1 MKFFVQLSFL
11 GVLLLVFSGCTPKI
25 TIKTLQAPKIIN
37 PNTKKMAVIPFE
49 NDTIGQTQAVINE
62 LNSVYIDGVKYYT
75 LLDQSNIDTLIQEK
89 KLGNIDSFRVYS
101 GSTQAKSILIGK
113 VLEQNVSY
121 YNYVKED
128 IDYDYCIKFEH
139 TKDRDKRDER
149 KCLKY
154 ATFYIPCTKQT
165 YDVTTNIQVINIE
178 DSTILFSQDYSVND
192 TYSTC
197 QDEHY
202 TLPSPNRVF
211 TELRNKIA
219 RKFMRDITPTHRYIS
234 IETIDSLDIEVTK
247 SQKQQF
253 QKSIDAIQN
262 NNIPFAKSLLDQ
274 LNIELSNSSATVL
287 YNLGLCHEALGD
299 KDTAN
304 SIYTLAMH
312 KSVEYNK
319 IIDQA
324 VKRTADQLYLE
335 KEIQPLLT
343 H

>member
-11 GVLLLVFSGCTPKI
+11 GVLLLIFSGCTPKI
-25 TIKTLQAPKIIN
+25 SIKTLQAPQIIN

-49 NDTIGQTQAVINE
+49 NDTIGQTQAIINE
-62 LNSVYIDGVKYYT
+62 LNSIYIDGIKYYT
-75 LLDQSNIDTLIQEK
+75 LLDQSSIDTLIQEK
-89 KLGNIDSFRVYS
+89 KLGNVDSFRVYS

-113 VLEQNVSY
+113 VLEQNISY

-139 TKDRDKRDER
+139 TKDRDKRNER
-149 KCLKY
+149 KCVKY

-178 DSTILFSQDYSVND
+178 DSSILFSKNYTSQDS
-192 TYSTC
+192 YSTC
-197 QDEHY
+197 QDVRY
-202 TLPSPNRVF
+202 VLPNPNRVF
-211 TELRNKIA
+211 SKLTNKIA
-219 RKFMRDITPTHRYIS
+219 QNFMSDITPTHRYIS
-234 IETIDSLDIEVTK
+234 IETIDSLDIKATK
-247 SQKQQF
+247 PQEQQF
-253 QKSIDAIQN
+253 EKAIDAIEN
-262 NNIPFAKSLLDQ
+262 NNIPFAKDILDQ

-287 YNLGLCHEALGD
+287 YNLGLCYEALGD

-312 KSVEYNK
+312 KSIEYNS